1 MPAWKER
8 DRDPKRLE
16 QRRTDAIKLLLG
28 TKLSKREVAS
38 TLGVSH
44 TSVKS
49 WWKAYVD
56 GGMKMGALKASKHTG
71 RPPLM
76 DRNQRRRLDRPRE
89 GNNRELLHEDSAE
102 AGPGGDSGPQGGVQ
116 PQRRRREVRRQREER
131 IGNLGDAGRAH
142 PFLQLPQRRGEKA
155 LHHQIEG
162 GCCLIKF
169 SLTAQ

>member
-1 MPAWKER
+1 MPAWNER
-8 DRDPKRLE
+8 DRNPKRLE

-56 GGMKMGALKASKHTG
+56 DGMKMGALKANKHTG

-76 DRNQRRRLDRPRE
+76 DRNQKRRLARLMLR
-89 GNNRELLHEDSAE
+89 GAE
-102 AGPGGDSGPQGGVQ
+102 HYGFETDIWTT
-116 PQRRRREVRRQREER
+116 ER
-131 IGNLGDAGRAH
+131 VAW
-142 PFLQLPQRRGEKA
+142 
-155 LHHQIEG
+155 
-162 GCCLIKF
+162 LIKEKF
-169 SLTAQ
+169 KIDYHPDHVSRILGSLGLSWQKAEGVARERDEAKVRDWVRNTLPDIKKAG

>member
-8 DRDPKRLE
+8 DRNPKRLE

-44 TSVKS
+44 TSMKS

-56 GGMKMGALKASKHTG
+56 GGMKMGALKASKQTG

-76 DRNQRRRLDRPRE
+76 DRNQRRRLARLMLR
-89 GNNRELLHEDSAE
+89 G
-102 AGPGGDSGPQGGVQ
+102 AGHYGFETDIWTT
-116 PQRRRREVRRQREER
+116 ER
-131 IGNLGDAGRAH
+131 VAW
-142 PFLQLPQRRGEKA
+142 
-155 LHHQIEG
+155 
-162 GCCLIKF
+162 LIKEKF
-169 SLTAQ
+169 EIDYHPAHVSKILGSLGLSWQKVEGVARERDETKVRDWVRNTLPDIKKAG